1 MSNSKQLTILYEDN
15 HVLVVLKP
23 PGAPSQPDKS
33 TAPDM
38 LGLLKRHL
46 AIRDQKKGEA
56 WLGLVH
62 RLDRPTS
69 GLMVFAKTSKAASR
83 MSKSFRGREVNKYYL
98 ARIRGIPD
106 QEGGTFCDYLS
117 AREIDGCVRLL
128 ATNSASDPMTTS
140 KSILSDPSDVQL
152 SEKNTRE
159 RLPDPSNKNSLP
171 ELVDEKLA
179 EPSDELFSPK
189 LNGEK
194 LTEPS
199 DELFSPKLNGEK
211 LAEPSDELFS
221 PNLNGEKLAEPS
233 DELFSPKLN
242 GEKRQLNDAKM
253 AELTWAVISSMNRHS
268 VNESLLF
275 VELLTGR
282 RHQIRVQFAG
292 RGFPILGDRRYG
304 YNDKRDLSVPTLAL
318 HACGLI
324 FPHPVRKTTMAF
336 YADPSINPS
345 FCQDDVDAFNLYV
358 KSLIDDGKLSSPT
371 L

>member
-1 MSNSKQLTILYEDN
+1 MNILKQLDILYEDN

-23 PGAPSQPDKS
+23 PGVPSQPDKS

-38 LGLLKRHL
+38 LGLLKYHL
-46 AIRDQKKGEA
+46 AIRDHKKGDA
-56 WLGLVH
+56 WLGLIH

-83 MSKSFRGREVNKYYL
+83 MSKSFRGREVRKYYL

-106 QEGGTFCDYLS
+106 QEGGTLCDYLS
-117 AREIDGCVRLL
+117 AREIEGRVRLL
-128 ATNSASDPMTTS
+128 STDSASDPMTVS
-140 KSILSDPSDVQL
+140 KRKLSDSADVQL
-152 SEKNTRE
+152 SQKNTW
-159 RLPDPSNKNSLP
+159 D
-171 ELVDEKLA
+171 ELLEL
-179 EPSDELFSPK
+179 SDEL
-189 LNGEK
+189 L
-194 LTEPS
+194 
-199 DELFSPKLNGEK
+199 SPKLNGEK
-211 LAEPSDELFS
+211 LAEPSDEL
-221 PNLNGEKLAEPS
+221 L
-233 DELFSPKLN
+233 SPKLN
-242 GEKRQLNDAKM
+242 GEKRQLNDAKI
-253 AELTWAVISSMNRHS
+253 AELRWAVISSMNRHS

>member
-83 MSKSFRGREVNKYYL
+83 MSKTFRGREVKKYYL

-106 QEGGTFCDYLS
+106 QEGGTLCDYLS
-117 AREIDGCVRLL
+117 AREIEGRVRLL
-128 ATNSASDPMTTS
+128 ATNSASDPMTFS
-140 KSILSDPSDVQL
+140 KSILSDPSDVQI

-194 LTEPS
+194 
-199 DELFSPKLNGEK
+199 
-211 LAEPSDELFS
+211 
-221 PNLNGEKLAEPS
+221 
-233 DELFSPKLN
+233 
-242 GEKRQLNDAKM
+242 RQLNDARM
-253 AELTWAVISSMNRHS
+253 AELTWAVISSMNSHS

>member
-1 MSNSKQLTILYEDN
+1 MNILKQLDILYEDN

-23 PGAPSQPDKS
+23 PGVPSQPDKS

-38 LGLLKRHL
+38 LGLLKYHL
-46 AIRDQKKGEA
+46 AIRDHKKGNV
-56 WLGLVH
+56 WLGLIH

-83 MSKSFRGREVNKYYL
+83 MSKSFRGREVRKYYL

-106 QEGGTFCDYLS
+106 QESGTLCDYLS
-117 AREIDGCVRLL
+117 AREIEGRVRLL
-128 ATNSASDPMTTS
+128 ATDSASDLMTVS
-140 KSILSDPSDVQL
+140 ERKLSDSADVQL
-152 SEKNTRE
+152 SQKNT
-159 RLPDPSNKNSLP
+159 L
-171 ELVDEKLA
+171 EKLPN
-179 EPSDELFSPK
+179 PSEEFLSP
-189 LNGEK
+189 LLYVEK

-199 DELFSPKLNGEK
+199 DELL
-211 LAEPSDELFS
+211 
-221 PNLNGEKLAEPS
+221 
-233 DELFSPKLN
+233 SPKLN
-242 GEKRQLNDAKM
+242 GEKRPEPSDELLSHKLNDEKRQLNDAKI
-253 AELTWAVISSMNRHS
+253 AELRWAVISSMNRHS

-282 RHQIRVQFAG
+282 RHQIRVQFAD

-304 YNDKRDLSVPTLAL
+304 YNDKRDSSVPTLAL

-336 YADPSINPS
+336 YANPAINPS
-345 FCQDDVDAFNLYV
+345 FCQDDVDAFNLYLT
-358 KSLIDDGKLSSPT
+358 SLIDDGKLSSPT

>member
-83 MSKSFRGREVNKYYL
+83 MSKTFRGREVKKYYL

-106 QEGGTFCDYLS
+106 QEGGTLCDYLS
-117 AREIDGCVRLL
+117 AREIEGRVRLL

-159 RLPDPSNKNSLP
+159 RLLDPSNKNSLP

-211 LAEPSDELFS
+211 LAEPSDEL
-221 PNLNGEKLAEPS
+221 L
-233 DELFSPKLN
+233 SPKLN
-242 GEKRQLNDAKM
+242 GEKRQLNDARM
-253 AELTWAVISSMNRHS
+253 AELAWAVISSMNRHS

-282 RHQIRVQFAG
+282 RHQIRVQFAD

-304 YNDKRDLSVPTLAL
+304 YSDKRDLSVPTLAL

-336 YADPSINPS
+336 YANPAINPS
-345 FCQDDVDAFNLYV
+345 FCQDDVDAFNLYLT
-358 KSLIDDGKLSSPT
+358 SLIDEDKLSSPT

>member
-83 MSKSFRGREVNKYYL
+83 MSKTFRGREVKKYYL

-106 QEGGTFCDYLS
+106 QEGGTLCDYLS

-194 LTEPS
+194 
-199 DELFSPKLNGEK
+199 
-211 LAEPSDELFS
+211 
-221 PNLNGEKLAEPS
+221 
-233 DELFSPKLN
+233 
-242 GEKRQLNDAKM
+242 RQLNDARM

-358 KSLIDDGKLSSPT
+358 KSLIDDSKLSSPT